1 MAGNFKVG
9 MTLTAK
15 DEASQVLEKGQ
26 KQVIKATEGV
36 TKATRKAGAE
46 QKRTEQESINSTKK
60 AAKEIQRAAR
70 ARETLGIRAEREIRR
85 EIYLTVASYNRL
97 ARAGFESAQEQE
109 RAMQA
114 TREKARALKR
124 ELDGVT
130 QAQMKMAK
138 TPVIPE
144 PGRFARAAAF
154 GGNAVTT
161 GAGIAAGAAIMAQ
174 PVKKQMSYERQ
185 LAMMA
190 NTAFSDGGLEG
201 RRAGLEQMK
210 SSIRNAVTYG
220 GGTKEDAAETL
231 DALLKD
237 GGISFETAS
246 KWLPELMKYAT
257 ASGASATDLANVMLK
272 GKKTF
277 GFRDEDISTVLN
289 MAIAAGK
296 EGSFELSDMA
306 RWLSSQL
313 GSASA
318 AGMRGKD
325 DFVKILALNEAAAI
339 TAGSSDE
346 AGNNVF
352 NLLAKLTSHDIETA
366 AKSIDYNGK
375 GIDFSGTLVQARE
388 HGLDPIDALSSL
400 IDKIVASDKRFQELQ
415 KKLASARDKG
425 EQTAVYD
432 SMAKLLE
439 GFGVGKLVA
448 DQQALKALLAYR
460 NNPEYRKKVED
471 AINQQRTLP
480 EGQRAGDVDFNFIS
494 GLNDFKTE
502 QAKNTLEFSQMDG
515 VKKLADASGT
525 VADAISWAGE
535 KFPGLT
541 TAVVGATT
549 AIEAMTAAALTWA
562 GIKILTG
569 SKPGGKAG
577 EVVGDVIENTVK
589 KGKGFKFPGIA
600 GGLLSFGSTVTA
612 LATATSPEEDAAVEG
627 SEERWKNIRAKYP
640 QWLIDAA
647 REKYQPWWQFGEGY
661 STENEKW
668 IQQYLDEL
676 KKTGVI
682 AGDSLPTPEQV
693 RQQAG
698 MTAADTVNASGKR
711 GGQPGVQNGGQPPA
725 PPVNVT
731 TQVVLDGQVIAEAVN
746 KYNLQDGNRGTG
758 GTY

>member
-46 QKRTEQESINSTKK
+46 QKRTGQESINSTKK

-109 RAMQA
+109 RAMQV

-144 PGRFARAAAF
+144 RGRFARAAAF
-154 GGNAVTT
+154 GGNAVTI
-161 GAGIAAGAAIMAQ
+161 GGGIAAGAAIMAQ
-174 PVKKQMSYERQ
+174 PVKRQMSYERQ

-237 GGISFETAS
+237 GISFETAS

-257 ASGASATDLANVMLK
+257 ASGASATDLAKVMIK

-296 EGSFELSDMA
+296 EGSFELNDMA
-306 RWLSSQL
+306 RWLSQQM
-313 GSASA
+313 GAASA
-318 AGMRGKD
+318 AGMKGKD

-346 AGNNVF
+346 AGNNVV
-352 NLLAKLTSHDIETA
+352 NLLAKLTSKDIETA
-366 AKSIDYNGK
+366 AAGINYNGK
-375 GIDFSGTLVQARE
+375 GIDFSGTLTEARE
-388 HGLDPIDALSSL
+388 NGLNPIDALSSL
-400 IDKIVASDKRFQELQ
+400 IDKIVASDKRYQELQ

-432 SMAKLLE
+432 SMTTLLE

-448 DQQALKALLAYR
+448 DRQALMALLAYR

-480 EGQRAGDVDFNFIS
+480 EGQRAGDVDFKFIS
-494 GLNDFKTE
+494 DTNDFKTG
-502 QAKNTLEFSQMDG
+502 QAKNTIEFSQMDG

-525 VADAISWAGE
+525 VADAITWAGKE
-535 KFPGLT
+535 FPGLT
-541 TAVVGATT
+541 TSVVTATT
-549 AIEAMTAAALTWA
+549 AIKAMTAAAVTFA
-562 GIKILTG
+562 GLKFITGNKTSGEADKPDDIGDTASKVKDISEVASGNQGRLGKIMG
-569 SKPGGKAG
+569 AAGKIVTIYAG
-577 EVVGDVIENTVK
+577 YEAAEELYGAVVGDTIKNFTDNH
-589 KGKGFKFPGIA
+589 
-600 GGLLSFGSTVTA
+600 GLFFADDGSLFFTR
-612 LATATSPEEDAAVEG
+612 EG
-627 SEERWKNIRAKYP
+627 MLKRDN
-640 QWLIDAA
+640 
-647 REKYQPWWQFGEGY
+647 
-661 STENEKW
+661 
-668 IQQYLDEL
+668 EL
-676 KKTGVI
+676 K
-682 AGDSLPTPEQV
+682 AAADALPSPEQV
-693 RQQAG
+693 NKAAG
-698 MTAADTVNASGKR
+698 NTTPESASK
-711 GGQPGVQNGGQPPA
+711 QPGRITQPEYLTHWGPPA
-725 PPVNVT
+725 SPINFT
-731 TQVVLDGQVIAEAVN
+731 TQLVLDGQVVAEAVN

>member
-46 QKRTEQESINSTKK
+46 QKRTEQESVNSTKK

-85 EIYLTVASYNRL
+85 EIYQTVASYNRL

-144 PGRFARAAAF
+144 QGRFARAAAF
-154 GGNAVTT
+154 GGNAVTI
-161 GAGIAAGAAIMAQ
+161 GGGIAAGAAIMAQ

-525 VADAISWAGE
+525 VADAITWAGKE
-535 KFPGLT
+535 FPGLT
-541 TAVVGATT
+541 TSVVTATT
-549 AIEAMTAAALTWA
+549 AIKAMTAAAVTFA
-562 GIKILTG
+562 GLKFITGNKTSGEADKPDDIGDTASKVKDISEVASGNQGRLGKIMG
-569 SKPGGKAG
+569 AAGKIVTIYAG
-577 EVVGDVIENTVK
+577 YEAAEELYGAVVGDTIKNFTDNH
-589 KGKGFKFPGIA
+589 
-600 GGLLSFGSTVTA
+600 GLFFADDGSLFFTR
-612 LATATSPEEDAAVEG
+612 EG
-627 SEERWKNIRAKYP
+627 MLKRDN
-640 QWLIDAA
+640 
-647 REKYQPWWQFGEGY
+647 
-661 STENEKW
+661 
-668 IQQYLDEL
+668 EL
-676 KKTGVI
+676 K
-682 AGDSLPTPEQV
+682 AAADALPSPEQV
-693 RQQAG
+693 NKAAG
-698 MTAADTVNASGKR
+698 NTTPESASK
-711 GGQPGVQNGGQPPA
+711 QPGRITQPEYLTHWGPPA
-725 PPVNVT
+725 SPINFT
-731 TQVVLDGQVIAEAVN
+731 TQLVLDGQVVAEAVN

>member
-144 PGRFARAAAF
+144 RGRFARAAAF
-154 GGNAVTT
+154 GGNAVTI
-161 GAGIAAGAAIMAQ
+161 GGGIAAGAAIMAQ
-174 PVKKQMSYERQ
+174 PVKRQMSYERQ

-237 GGISFETAS
+237 GISFETAS

-257 ASGASATDLANVMLK
+257 ASGASATDLAKVMIK

-296 EGSFELSDMA
+296 EGSFELNDMA
-306 RWLSSQL
+306 RWLSQQM
-313 GSASA
+313 GAASA
-318 AGMRGKD
+318 AGMKGKD

-346 AGNNVF
+346 AGNNVV
-352 NLLAKLTSHDIETA
+352 NLLAKLTSKDIETA
-366 AKSIDYNGK
+366 AAGINYNGK
-375 GIDFSGTLVQARE
+375 GIDFSGTLTEARE
-388 HGLDPIDALSSL
+388 NGLNPIDALSSL
-400 IDKIVASDKRFQELQ
+400 IDKIVASDKRYQELQ

-432 SMAKLLE
+432 SMTTLLE

-448 DQQALKALLAYR
+448 DRQALMALLAYR

-480 EGQRAGDVDFNFIS
+480 EGQRAGDVDFKFIS
-494 GLNDFKTE
+494 DTNDFKTG
-502 QAKNTLEFSQMDG
+502 QAKNTIEFSQMDG

-525 VADAISWAGE
+525 VADAITWAGKE
-535 KFPGLT
+535 FPGLT
-541 TAVVGATT
+541 TSVVTATT
-549 AIEAMTAAALTWA
+549 AIKAMTAAAVTFA
-562 GIKILTG
+562 GLKFITGNKTSGEADKPDDIGDTASKVKDISEVASGNQGRLGKIMG
-569 SKPGGKAG
+569 AAGKIVTIYAG
-577 EVVGDVIENTVK
+577 YEAAEELYGAVVGDTIKNFTDNH
-589 KGKGFKFPGIA
+589 
-600 GGLLSFGSTVTA
+600 GLFFADDGSLFFTR
-612 LATATSPEEDAAVEG
+612 EG
-627 SEERWKNIRAKYP
+627 MLKRDN
-640 QWLIDAA
+640 
-647 REKYQPWWQFGEGY
+647 
-661 STENEKW
+661 
-668 IQQYLDEL
+668 EL
-676 KKTGVI
+676 K
-682 AGDSLPTPEQV
+682 AAADALPSPEQV
-693 RQQAG
+693 NKAAG
-698 MTAADTVNASGKR
+698 NTTPESAST
-711 GGQPGVQNGGQPPA
+711 QPGRITQPEYLTHWGPPA
-725 PPVNVT
+725 SPINFT
-731 TQVVLDGQVIAEAVN
+731 TQLVLDGQVVAEAVN

>member
-46 QKRTEQESINSTKK
+46 QTRTGQESVNSTKK

-85 EIYLTVASYNRL
+85 EIYQTVASYNRL

-154 GGNAVTT
+154 GGNAVTI
-161 GAGIAAGAAIMAQ
+161 GGGIAAGAAIMAQ

-201 RRAGLEQMK
+201 RKAGLEQMK

-231 DALLKD
+231 DALLKED
-237 GGISFETAS
+237 ISFETAN
-246 KWLPELMKYAT
+246 KWLPDLMKYAT
-257 ASGASATDLANVMLK
+257 ASGASPVDLAKIAIK
-272 GKKTF
+272 GKQVF
-277 GFRDEDISTVLN
+277 GFSDEDIPDVLN

-296 EGSFELSDMA
+296 AGGFELSDMA
-306 RWLSSQL
+306 RWLPAQL
-313 GSASA
+313 AAAQA
-318 AGMRGKD
+318 AGMKGKD
-325 DFVKILALNEAAAI
+325 DFARILALNEVSAI

-346 AGNNVF
+346 AGNNVV
-352 NLLAKLTSHDIETA
+352 NLLAKLTSKDIETA
-366 AKSIDYNGK
+366 AAGIDLNGK
-375 GIDFSGTLVQARE
+375 GIDLPGTLTEARE
-388 HGLDPIDALSSL
+388 KGLDPVETLSL
-400 IDKIVASDKRFQELQ
+400 VIDKVAAKDKRYTDLQ
-415 KKLASARDKG
+415 KKLASTTDKG
-425 EQTAVYD
+425 EKAAIYE
-432 SMAKLLE
+432 SMTKILE
-439 GFGVGKLVA
+439 GFAVGKLVA
-448 DQQALKALLAYR
+448 DRQALMALVAYR
-460 NNPEYRKKVED
+460 NNPEYRKRVED
-471 AINQQRTLP
+471 AVNQQRTLP
-480 EGQRAGDVDFNFIS
+480 ESQRAGDVDFKFIS
-494 GLNDFKTE
+494 DTNDFKTE

-569 SKPGGKAG
+569 GKPGGKAG

-600 GGLLSFGSTVTA
+600 GSLLSFGGTVTA

-627 SEERWKNIRAKYP
+627 SEERWKRIRARYP
-640 QWLIDAA
+640 QEIIDAA
-647 REKYQPWWQFGEGY
+647 RKKYQPWWQFGEGY
-661 STENEKW
+661 STENEEW
-668 IQQYLDEL
+668 LRRWEEDR
-676 KKTGVI
+676 KKAAADALPSPAQVNKA
-682 AGDSLPTPEQV
+682 AGNTTPES
-693 RQQAG
+693 
-698 MTAADTVNASGKR
+698 ASK
-711 GGQPGVQNGGQPPA
+711 QPGRITQPEYLTHWGPPA
-725 PPVNVT
+725 SPINFT
-731 TQVVLDGQVIAEAVN
+731 TQLVLDGQVVAEAVN

>member
-144 PGRFARAAAF
+144 RGRFARAAAF
-154 GGNAVTT
+154 GGNAVTI
-161 GAGIAAGAAIMAQ
+161 GGGIAAGAAIMAQ
-174 PVKKQMSYERQ
+174 PVKRQMSYERQ

-210 SSIRNAVTYG
+210 RSIRNAVTYG

-237 GGISFETAS
+237 GISFETAS

-257 ASGASATDLANVMLK
+257 ASGASATDLAKVMIK

-296 EGSFELSDMA
+296 EGSFELNDMA
-306 RWLSSQL
+306 RWLSQQM
-313 GSASA
+313 GAASA
-318 AGMRGKD
+318 AGMKGKD

-346 AGNNVF
+346 AGNNVV
-352 NLLAKLTSHDIETA
+352 NLLAKLTSKDIETA
-366 AKSIDYNGK
+366 AAGINYNGK
-375 GIDFSGTLVQARE
+375 GIDFSGTLTEARE
-388 HGLDPIDALSSL
+388 NGLNPIDALSSL
-400 IDKIVASDKRFQELQ
+400 IDKIVASDKRYQELQ

-432 SMAKLLE
+432 SMTTLLE

-448 DQQALKALLAYR
+448 DRQALMALLAYR

-480 EGQRAGDVDFNFIS
+480 EGQRAGDVDFKFIS
-494 GLNDFKTE
+494 DTNDFKTG
-502 QAKNTLEFSQMDG
+502 QAKNTIEFSQMDG

-525 VADAISWAGE
+525 VADAITWAGKE
-535 KFPGLT
+535 FPGLT
-541 TAVVGATT
+541 TSVVTATT
-549 AIEAMTAAALTWA
+549 AIKAMTAAAVTFA
-562 GIKILTG
+562 GLKFITDNKTSGEADKPDDIGDTASKVKDISEVASGNQGRLGKIMG
-569 SKPGGKAG
+569 AAGKIATIYAG
-577 EVVGDVIENTVK
+577 YDAAEELYGAVVGDTIKNFTDNH
-589 KGKGFKFPGIA
+589 
-600 GGLLSFGSTVTA
+600 GLFFADDGSLFFTR
-612 LATATSPEEDAAVEG
+612 EG
-627 SEERWKNIRAKYP
+627 MLKRDN
-640 QWLIDAA
+640 
-647 REKYQPWWQFGEGY
+647 
-661 STENEKW
+661 
-668 IQQYLDEL
+668 EL
-676 KKTGVI
+676 K
-682 AGDSLPTPEQV
+682 AAADALPSPEQV
-693 RQQAG
+693 NKAAG
-698 MTAADTVNASGKR
+698 NTTPESASR
-711 GGQPGVQNGGQPPA
+711 QPGRITQPEYLTHWGPPA
-725 PPVNVT
+725 SPINFT
-731 TQVVLDGQVIAEAVN
+731 TQLVLDGQVVAEAVN

>member
-144 PGRFARAAAF
+144 RGRFVRAAAF
-154 GGNAVTT
+154 GGNAVTI
-161 GAGIAAGAAIMAQ
+161 GGGIAAGAAIMAQ
-174 PVKKQMSYERQ
+174 PVKRQMSYERQ

-237 GGISFETAS
+237 GISFETAS

-257 ASGASATDLANVMLK
+257 ASGASATDLAKVMIK

-296 EGSFELSDMA
+296 EGSFELNDMA
-306 RWLSSQL
+306 RWLSQQM
-313 GSASA
+313 GAASA
-318 AGMRGKD
+318 AGMKGKD

-346 AGNNVF
+346 AGNNVV
-352 NLLAKLTSHDIETA
+352 NLLAKLTSKDIETA
-366 AKSIDYNGK
+366 AAGINYNGK
-375 GIDFSGTLVQARE
+375 GIDFSGTLTEARE
-388 HGLDPIDALSSL
+388 NGLNPIDALSSL
-400 IDKIVASDKRFQELQ
+400 IDKIVASDKRYQELQ

-432 SMAKLLE
+432 SMTTLLE

-448 DQQALKALLAYR
+448 DRQALMALLAYR

-480 EGQRAGDVDFNFIS
+480 EGQRAGDVDFKFIS
-494 GLNDFKTE
+494 DTNDFKTG
-502 QAKNTLEFSQMDG
+502 QAKNTIEFSQMDG

-525 VADAISWAGE
+525 VADAITWAGKE
-535 KFPGLT
+535 FPGLT
-541 TAVVGATT
+541 TSVVTATT
-549 AIEAMTAAALTWA
+549 AIKAMTAAAVTFA
-562 GIKILTG
+562 GLKFITGNKTSGEADKPDDIGDTASKVKDISEVASGNQGRLGKIMG
-569 SKPGGKAG
+569 AAGKIVTIYAG
-577 EVVGDVIENTVK
+577 YEAAEELYGAVVGDTIKNFTDNH
-589 KGKGFKFPGIA
+589 
-600 GGLLSFGSTVTA
+600 GLFFADDGSLFFTR
-612 LATATSPEEDAAVEG
+612 EG
-627 SEERWKNIRAKYP
+627 MLKRDN
-640 QWLIDAA
+640 
-647 REKYQPWWQFGEGY
+647 
-661 STENEKW
+661 
-668 IQQYLDEL
+668 EL
-676 KKTGVI
+676 K
-682 AGDSLPTPEQV
+682 AAADALPSPEQV
-693 RQQAG
+693 NKAAG
-698 MTAADTVNASGKR
+698 NTTPESASK
-711 GGQPGVQNGGQPPA
+711 QPGRITQPEYLTHWGPPA
-725 PPVNVT
+725 SPINFT
-731 TQVVLDGQVIAEAVN
+731 TQLVLDGQVVAEAVN

>member
-1 MAGNFKVG
+1 
-9 MTLTAK
+9 
-15 DEASQVLEKGQ
+15 
-26 KQVIKATEGV
+26 
-36 TKATRKAGAE
+36 
-46 QKRTEQESINSTKK
+46 
-60 AAKEIQRAAR
+60 
-70 ARETLGIRAEREIRR
+70 
-85 EIYLTVASYNRL
+85 
-97 ARAGFESAQEQE
+97 
-109 RAMQA
+109 
-114 TREKARALKR
+114 
-124 ELDGVT
+124 
-130 QAQMKMAK
+130 
-138 TPVIPE
+138 
-144 PGRFARAAAF
+144 
-154 GGNAVTT
+154 
-161 GAGIAAGAAIMAQ
+161 
-174 PVKKQMSYERQ
+174 
-185 LAMMA
+185 MMA
-190 NTAFSDGGLEG
+190 NTAFSDSGLEG

-210 SSIRNAVTYG
+210 NSIRNAVTWG

-257 ASGASATDLANVMLK
+257 ASGASATDPANVMLK

-480 EGQRAGDVDFNFIS
+480 EGQRAGDVDFKFIS

-502 QAKNTLEFSQMDG
+502 QAKNTLEFSQMDSM
-515 VKKLADASGT
+515 KKLADASGT

-569 SKPGGKAG
+569 GKTGGKAG

-600 GGLLSFGSTVTA
+600 GSLLSFGGTVTA

-627 SEERWKNIRAKYP
+627 SEERWKRIRARYP
-640 QWLIDAA
+640 QKSSMLPAKIPAVVAVWGRLLHRKRRVVEALGGRQEKAAADALPSPA
-647 REKYQPWWQFGEGY
+647 QVNKA
-661 STENEKW
+661 
-668 IQQYLDEL
+668 
-676 KKTGVI
+676 
-682 AGDSLPTPEQV
+682 AGNTTPESV
-693 RQQAG
+693 S
-698 MTAADTVNASGKR
+698 T
-711 GGQPGVQNGGQPPA
+711 QPGRITQPGYLTHWGPPA
-725 PPVNVT
+725 SPINFT
-731 TQVVLDGQVIAEAVN
+731 TQLVLDGQIVAEAVN

>member
-144 PGRFARAAAF
+144 RGRFARAAAF
-154 GGNAVTT
+154 GGNAVTI
-161 GAGIAAGAAIMAQ
+161 GGGIAAGAAIMAQ

-237 GGISFETAS
+237 GISFETAS

-257 ASGASATDLANVMLK
+257 ASGASATDLAKVMIK

-296 EGSFELSDMA
+296 EGSFELNDMA
-306 RWLSSQL
+306 RWLSQQM
-313 GSASA
+313 GAASA
-318 AGMRGKD
+318 AGMKGKD

-346 AGNNVF
+346 AGNNVV
-352 NLLAKLTSHDIETA
+352 NLLAKLTSKDIETA
-366 AKSIDYNGK
+366 AAGINYNGK
-375 GIDFSGTLVQARE
+375 GIDFSGTLTEARE
-388 HGLDPIDALSSL
+388 NGLNPIDALSSL
-400 IDKIVASDKRFQELQ
+400 IDKIVASDKRYQELQ

-432 SMAKLLE
+432 SMTTLLE

-448 DQQALKALLAYR
+448 DRQALMALLAYR

-480 EGQRAGDVDFNFIS
+480 EGQRAGDVDFKFIS
-494 GLNDFKTE
+494 DTNDFKTG
-502 QAKNTLEFSQMDG
+502 QAKNTIEFSQMDG

-525 VADAISWAGE
+525 VADAITWAGKE
-535 KFPGLT
+535 FPGLT
-541 TAVVGATT
+541 TSVVTATT
-549 AIEAMTAAALTWA
+549 AIKAMTAAAVTFA
-562 GIKILTG
+562 GLKFITGNKTSGEADKPDDIGDTASKVKDISEVASGNQGRLGKIMG
-569 SKPGGKAG
+569 AAGKIVTIYAG
-577 EVVGDVIENTVK
+577 YEAAEELYGAVVGDTIKNFTDNH
-589 KGKGFKFPGIA
+589 
-600 GGLLSFGSTVTA
+600 GLFFADDGSLFFTR
-612 LATATSPEEDAAVEG
+612 EG
-627 SEERWKNIRAKYP
+627 MLKRDN
-640 QWLIDAA
+640 
-647 REKYQPWWQFGEGY
+647 
-661 STENEKW
+661 
-668 IQQYLDEL
+668 EL
-676 KKTGVI
+676 K
-682 AGDSLPTPEQV
+682 AAADALPSPEQV
-693 RQQAG
+693 NKAAG
-698 MTAADTVNASGKR
+698 NTTPESASR
-711 GGQPGVQNGGQPPA
+711 QPGRITQPEYLTHWGSPA
-725 PPVNVT
+725 SPINFT
-731 TQVVLDGQVIAEAVN
+731 TQLVLDGQVVAEAVN

>member
-1 MAGNFKVG
+1 
-9 MTLTAK
+9 
-15 DEASQVLEKGQ
+15 
-26 KQVIKATEGV
+26 
-36 TKATRKAGAE
+36 
-46 QKRTEQESINSTKK
+46 RTGQESINSTKK

-144 PGRFARAAAF
+144 RGRFARAAAF
-154 GGNAVTT
+154 GGNAVTI
-161 GAGIAAGAAIMAQ
+161 GGGIAAGAAIMAQ

-201 RRAGLEQMK
+201 RKAGLEQMK

-237 GGISFETAS
+237 GISFETAS

-257 ASGASATDLANVMLK
+257 ASGASATDLAKVMIK

-296 EGSFELSDMA
+296 EGSFELNDMA
-306 RWLSSQL
+306 RWLSQQM
-313 GSASA
+313 GAASA
-318 AGMRGKD
+318 AGMKGKD

-346 AGNNVF
+346 AGNNVV

-439 GFGVGKLVA
+439 GLSVGKLVA
-448 DQQALKALLAYR
+448 DRQALMALLAYR

-480 EGQRAGDVDFNFIS
+480 EGQRAGDVDFKFIS
-494 GLNDFKTE
+494 DTNDFKTG
-502 QAKNTLEFSQMDG
+502 QAKNTIEFSQMDG

-525 VADAISWAGE
+525 VADAITWAGKE
-535 KFPGLT
+535 FPGLT
-541 TAVVGATT
+541 TSVVTATT
-549 AIEAMTAAALTWA
+549 AIKAMTAAAVTFA
-562 GIKILTG
+562 GLKFITGNKTSGEADKPDDIGDTASKVKDISEVASGNQGRLGKIMG
-569 SKPGGKAG
+569 AAGKIVTIYAG
-577 EVVGDVIENTVK
+577 YEAAEELYGAVVGDTIKNFTDNH
-589 KGKGFKFPGIA
+589 
-600 GGLLSFGSTVTA
+600 GLFFADDGSLFFTR
-612 LATATSPEEDAAVEG
+612 EG
-627 SEERWKNIRAKYP
+627 MLKRDN
-640 QWLIDAA
+640 
-647 REKYQPWWQFGEGY
+647 
-661 STENEKW
+661 
-668 IQQYLDEL
+668 EL
-676 KKTGVI
+676 K
-682 AGDSLPTPEQV
+682 AAADALPSPEQV
-693 RQQAG
+693 NKAAG
-698 MTAADTVNASGKR
+698 NTTPESASK
-711 GGQPGVQNGGQPPA
+711 QPGRITQPEYLTHWGPPA
-725 PPVNVT
+725 SPINFT
-731 TQVVLDGQVIAEAVN
+731 TQLVLDGQVVAEAVN

>member
-85 EIYLTVASYNRL
+85 EIYQTVASYNRL

-460 NNPEYRKKVED
+460 NNP
-471 AINQQRTLP
+471 
-480 EGQRAGDVDFNFIS
+480 
-494 GLNDFKTE
+494 
-502 QAKNTLEFSQMDG
+502 
-515 VKKLADASGT
+515 
-525 VADAISWAGE
+525 
-535 KFPGLT
+535 
-541 TAVVGATT
+541 
-549 AIEAMTAAALTWA
+549 
-562 GIKILTG
+562 
-569 SKPGGKAG
+569 
-577 EVVGDVIENTVK
+577 
-589 KGKGFKFPGIA
+589 
-600 GGLLSFGSTVTA
+600 
-612 LATATSPEEDAAVEG
+612 
-627 SEERWKNIRAKYP
+627 
-640 QWLIDAA
+640 
-647 REKYQPWWQFGEGY
+647 
-661 STENEKW
+661 
-668 IQQYLDEL
+668 
-676 KKTGVI
+676 
-682 AGDSLPTPEQV
+682 
-693 RQQAG
+693 
-698 MTAADTVNASGKR
+698 
-711 GGQPGVQNGGQPPA
+711 
-725 PPVNVT
+725 
-731 TQVVLDGQVIAEAVN
+731 
-746 KYNLQDGNRGTG
+746 
-758 GTY
+758 

>member
-85 EIYLTVASYNRL
+85 EIYQTVASYNRL

-154 GGNAVTT
+154 GGNAVTA

-201 RRAGLEQMK
+201 RKVGLEQMK

-231 DALLKD
+231 DALLKED
-237 GGISFETAS
+237 ISFDTAN
-246 KWLPELMKYAT
+246 KWLPDLMKYAT
-257 ASGASATDLANVMLK
+257 ASGASPVDLAKIAIK
-272 GKKTF
+272 GKQVF
-277 GFRDEDISTVLN
+277 GFSDEDIPDVLN

-296 EGSFELSDMA
+296 AGGFELSDMA
-306 RWLSSQL
+306 RWLPAQL
-313 GSASA
+313 AAAQA
-318 AGMRGKD
+318 AGMKGKD
-325 DFVKILALNEAAAI
+325 DFARILALNEVSAI

-346 AGNNVF
+346 AGNNVV
-352 NLLAKLTSHDIETA
+352 NLLAKLTSKDIETA
-366 AKSIDYNGK
+366 AAGIDLNGK
-375 GIDFSGTLVQARE
+375 GIDLPGTLTEARE
-388 HGLDPIDALSSL
+388 KGLDPVETLSL
-400 IDKIVASDKRFQELQ
+400 VIDKVAAKDKRYTDLQ
-415 KKLASARDKG
+415 KKLASTTDKG
-425 EQTAVYD
+425 EKAAIYE
-432 SMAKLLE
+432 SMTKILE
-439 GFGVGKLVA
+439 GFAVGKLVA
-448 DQQALKALLAYR
+448 DRQALMALVAYR
-460 NNPEYRKKVED
+460 NNPEYRKRVEE
-471 AINQQRTLP
+471 AVNQQRTLP
-480 EGQRAGDVDFNFIS
+480 EGQRAGDMDFRFIS
-494 GLNDFKTE
+494 DLNDFKTE

-541 TAVVGATT
+541 TAVVTATT
-549 AIEAMTAAALTWA
+549 AIKAMTAAAVTFA
-562 GIKILTG
+562 GLKLITGNPVSGGADKPDDTGDTASKVKDISEVASGNQGRLGKIMG
-569 SKPGGKAG
+569 AAGKIATIYAG
-577 EVVGDVIENTVK
+577 YEAAEELYGAVVGDTIKNFTDNH
-589 KGKGFKFPGIA
+589 
-600 GGLLSFGSTVTA
+600 GLFFADDGSLFFTR
-612 LATATSPEEDAAVEG
+612 EG
-627 SEERWKNIRAKYP
+627 MLKRDN
-640 QWLIDAA
+640 
-647 REKYQPWWQFGEGY
+647 
-661 STENEKW
+661 
-668 IQQYLDEL
+668 EL
-676 KKTGVI
+676 K
-682 AGDSLPTPEQV
+682 AAADALPSPEQV
-693 RQQAG
+693 NKAAG
-698 MTAADTVNASGKR
+698 NTTSEPASE
-711 GGQPGVQNGGQPPA
+711 QPGRITQPEYLTHWGPPA
-725 PPVNVT
+725 SPINFT
-731 TQVVLDGQVIAEAVN
+731 TQLVLDGQVVAEAVN

>member
-46 QKRTEQESINSTKK
+46 QKRTGQESINSTKK

-144 PGRFARAAAF
+144 RGRFARAAAF
-154 GGNAVTT
+154 GGNAVTI
-161 GAGIAAGAAIMAQ
+161 GGGIAAGAAIMAQ
-174 PVKKQMSYERQ
+174 PVKRQMSYERQ

-237 GGISFETAS
+237 GISFETAS

-257 ASGASATDLANVMLK
+257 ASGASATDLAKVMIK

-296 EGSFELSDMA
+296 EGSFELNDMA
-306 RWLSSQL
+306 RWLSQQM
-313 GSASA
+313 GAASA
-318 AGMRGKD
+318 AGMKGKD

-346 AGNNVF
+346 AGNNVV
-352 NLLAKLTSHDIETA
+352 NLLAKLTSKDIETA
-366 AKSIDYNGK
+366 AAGINYNGK
-375 GIDFSGTLVQARE
+375 GIDFSGTLTEARE
-388 HGLDPIDALSSL
+388 NGLNPIDALSSL
-400 IDKIVASDKRFQELQ
+400 IDKIVASDKRYQELQ

-432 SMAKLLE
+432 SMTTLLE

-448 DQQALKALLAYR
+448 DRQALMALLAYR

-480 EGQRAGDVDFNFIS
+480 EGQRAGDVDFKFIS
-494 GLNDFKTE
+494 DTNDFKTG

-525 VADAISWAGE
+525 VADAITWAGKE
-535 KFPGLT
+535 FPGLT
-541 TAVVGATT
+541 TSVVTATT
-549 AIEAMTAAALTWA
+549 AIKAMTAAAVTFA
-562 GIKILTG
+562 GLKFITGNKTSGEADKPDDIGDTASKVKDISEVASGNQGRLGKIMG
-569 SKPGGKAG
+569 AAGKIATIYAG
-577 EVVGDVIENTVK
+577 YEAAEELYGAVVGDTIKNFTDNH
-589 KGKGFKFPGIA
+589 
-600 GGLLSFGSTVTA
+600 GLFFADDGSLFFTR
-612 LATATSPEEDAAVEG
+612 EG
-627 SEERWKNIRAKYP
+627 MLKRDN
-640 QWLIDAA
+640 
-647 REKYQPWWQFGEGY
+647 
-661 STENEKW
+661 
-668 IQQYLDEL
+668 EL
-676 KKTGVI
+676 K
-682 AGDSLPTPEQV
+682 AAADALPSPEQV
-693 RQQAG
+693 NKAAG
-698 MTAADTVNASGKR
+698 NTTPESASR
-711 GGQPGVQNGGQPPA
+711 QPGRITQPEYLTHWGPPA
-725 PPVNVT
+725 SPINFT
-731 TQVVLDGQVIAEAVN
+731 TQLVLDGQVVAEAVN

>member
-46 QKRTEQESINSTKK
+46 QTRTGQESINSTKK

-144 PGRFARAAAF
+144 RGRFARAAAF
-154 GGNAVTT
+154 GGNAVTI
-161 GAGIAAGAAIMAQ
+161 GGGIAAGAAIMAQ

-502 QAKNTLEFSQMDG
+502 QAKNTIEFSQMDG

-525 VADAISWAGE
+525 VADAITWAGKE
-535 KFPGLT
+535 FPGLT
-541 TAVVGATT
+541 TSVVTATT
-549 AIEAMTAAALTWA
+549 AIKAMTAAAVTFA
-562 GIKILTG
+562 GLKFITGNKTSGEADKPDDIGDTASKVKDISEVASGNQGRLGKIMG
-569 SKPGGKAG
+569 AAGKIATIYAG
-577 EVVGDVIENTVK
+577 YDAAEELYGAVVGDTIKNFTDNH
-589 KGKGFKFPGIA
+589 
-600 GGLLSFGSTVTA
+600 GLFFADDGSLFFTR
-612 LATATSPEEDAAVEG
+612 EG
-627 SEERWKNIRAKYP
+627 MLKRDN
-640 QWLIDAA
+640 
-647 REKYQPWWQFGEGY
+647 
-661 STENEKW
+661 
-668 IQQYLDEL
+668 EL
-676 KKTGVI
+676 K
-682 AGDSLPTPEQV
+682 AAADALPSPEQV
-693 RQQAG
+693 NKAAG
-698 MTAADTVNASGKR
+698 NTTPESASR
-711 GGQPGVQNGGQPPA
+711 QPGRITQPEYLTHWGPPA
-725 PPVNVT
+725 SPINFT
-731 TQVVLDGQVIAEAVN
+731 TQLVLDGQVVAEAVN

>member
-26 KQVIKATEGV
+26 KQVIKAAEGV
-36 TKATRKAGAE
+36 TKATQKAGKE
-46 QKRTEQESINSTKK
+46 QKRTEQESVNSTKK
-60 AAKEIQRAAR
+60 AAKELQRAAR

-109 RAMQA
+109 RAMRA

-154 GGNAVTT
+154 GRDAVTI
-161 GAGIAAGAAIMAQ
+161 GGGIAAGAAIMAQ

-210 SSIRNAVTYG
+210 SSIRNAVSYG

-237 GGISFETAS
+237 GISFETAN

-257 ASGASATDLANVMLK
+257 ASGASATDLANVMIK

-296 EGSFELSDMA
+296 EGSFELNDMA
-306 RWLSSQL
+306 RWLSQQM
-313 GSASA
+313 GAASA
-318 AGMRGKD
+318 AGMKGKD

-346 AGNNVF
+346 AGNNVV
-352 NLLAKLTSHDIETA
+352 NLLAKLTSKDIETA
-366 AKSIDYNGK
+366 AAGINYNGK
-375 GIDFSGTLVQARE
+375 GIDFSGTLTEARE
-388 HGLDPIDALSSL
+388 NGLNPIDALSSL
-400 IDKIVASDKRFQELQ
+400 IDKIVANDKRYQELQ

-432 SMAKLLE
+432 SMATLLE

-448 DQQALKALLAYR
+448 DRQALMALLAYR

-480 EGQRAGDVDFNFIS
+480 EGQRVGDVDFTFMS
-494 GLNDFKTE
+494 GLNDYKTE
-502 QAKNTLEFSQMDG
+502 QAKNIIEFSQMDS

-525 VADAISWAGE
+525 VADAISWAGKE
-535 KFPGLT
+535 FPVLT
-541 TAVVGATT
+541 TSVVGATT
-549 AIEAMTAAALTWA
+549 AIKAMTAAAVTFA
-562 GIKILTG
+562 GLKFLSDMSGLKNKI
-569 SKPGGKAG
+569 PGGGNTSPKLPDTPTTSRWSKALG
-577 EVVGDVIENTVK
+577 AAGKIAAIYTGYDVAEELYGAVVGDSVK
-589 KGKGFKFPGIA
+589 NFTDNH
-600 GGLLSFGSTVTA
+600 GLFFANDGSLFFTR
-612 LATATSPEEDAAVEG
+612 EG
-627 SEERWKNIRAKYP
+627 MTRRDN
-640 QWLIDAA
+640 
-647 REKYQPWWQFGEGY
+647 
-661 STENEKW
+661 
-668 IQQYLDEL
+668 EL
-676 KKTGVI
+676 K
-682 AGDSLPTPEQV
+682 AAADALPSPEQV
-693 RQQAG
+693 NKAAG
-698 MTAADTVNASGKR
+698 NTIPEPETK
-711 GGQPGVQNGGQPPA
+711 QPGRITQPEYLTHWGPPA
-725 PPVNVT
+725 SPINFT
-731 TQVVLDGQVIAEAVN
+731 TQLVLDGQVVAETVN

>member
-144 PGRFARAAAF
+144 RGRFARAAAF
-154 GGNAVTT
+154 GGNAVTI
-161 GAGIAAGAAIMAQ
+161 GGGIAAGAAIMAQ
-174 PVKKQMSYERQ
+174 PVKRQMSYERQ

-237 GGISFETAS
+237 GISFETAS

-257 ASGASATDLANVMLK
+257 ASGASATDLAKVMIK

-296 EGSFELSDMA
+296 EGSFELNDMA
-306 RWLSSQL
+306 RWLSQQM
-313 GSASA
+313 GAASA
-318 AGMRGKD
+318 AGMKGKD

-346 AGNNVF
+346 AGNNVV
-352 NLLAKLTSHDIETA
+352 NLLAKLTSKDIETA
-366 AKSIDYNGK
+366 AAGINYNGK
-375 GIDFSGTLVQARE
+375 GIDFSGTLTEARE
-388 HGLDPIDALSSL
+388 NGLNPIDALSSL
-400 IDKIVASDKRFQELQ
+400 IDKIVASDKRYQELQ

-432 SMAKLLE
+432 SMATLLE

-448 DQQALKALLAYR
+448 DRQALMALLAYR

-480 EGQRAGDVDFNFIS
+480 EGQRAGDVDFKFIS
-494 GLNDFKTE
+494 DTNDFKTG
-502 QAKNTLEFSQMDG
+502 QAKNTLEFSQMDSM
-515 VKKLADASGT
+515 KKLADASGAM
-525 VADAISWAGE
+525 ADAISWAGE
-535 KFPGLT
+535 EFPGLT

-549 AIEAMTAAALTWA
+549 AIKAMTAAAVTFA
-562 GIKILTG
+562 GLKLITGNETSGETDKPDDIGDTASKVKDISEVTSGNQGRLGKIMG
-569 SKPGGKAG
+569 AAGKIATIYAG
-577 EVVGDVIENTVK
+577 YDAAEELYGVVVGDTIKNFTDNH
-589 KGKGFKFPGIA
+589 
-600 GGLLSFGSTVTA
+600 GLFFADDGSLFFTR
-612 LATATSPEEDAAVEG
+612 EG
-627 SEERWKNIRAKYP
+627 MLKRDN
-640 QWLIDAA
+640 
-647 REKYQPWWQFGEGY
+647 
-661 STENEKW
+661 
-668 IQQYLDEL
+668 EL
-676 KKTGVI
+676 K
-682 AGDSLPTPEQV
+682 AAADALPSPEQV
-693 RQQAG
+693 NKAAG
-698 MTAADTVNASGKR
+698 NTTPESASK
-711 GGQPGVQNGGQPPA
+711 QPGRITQPEYLTHWGPPA
-725 PPVNVT
+725 SPINFT
-731 TQVVLDGQVIAEAVN
+731 TQLVLDGQVVAEAVN

>member
-1 MAGNFKVG
+1 
-9 MTLTAK
+9 
-15 DEASQVLEKGQ
+15 
-26 KQVIKATEGV
+26 
-36 TKATRKAGAE
+36 RKAGAE

-85 EIYLTVASYNRL
+85 EIYQTVASYNRL

-114 TREKARALKR
+114 AREKARALKR

-154 GGNAVTT
+154 GGNAVTI
-161 GAGIAAGAAIMAQ
+161 GGGIAAGAAIMAQ

-201 RRAGLEQMK
+201 RKAGLEQMK

-237 GGISFETAS
+237 GGISFDTAS

-318 AGMRGKD
+318 AGMKGKD

-471 AINQQRTLP
+471 AVNQQRTLP

-541 TAVVGATT
+541 TAVVTATT
-549 AIEAMTAAALTWA
+549 AIKAMTAAAVTFA
-562 GIKILTG
+562 GLKLITGNPVSGGADKPDDTGDTASKVKDISEVASGNQGRLGKIMG
-569 SKPGGKAG
+569 AAGKIATIYAG
-577 EVVGDVIENTVK
+577 YEAAEELYGAVVGDTIKNFTDNH
-589 KGKGFKFPGIA
+589 
-600 GGLLSFGSTVTA
+600 GLFFADDGSLFFTR
-612 LATATSPEEDAAVEG
+612 EG
-627 SEERWKNIRAKYP
+627 MLKRDN
-640 QWLIDAA
+640 
-647 REKYQPWWQFGEGY
+647 
-661 STENEKW
+661 
-668 IQQYLDEL
+668 EL
-676 KKTGVI
+676 K
-682 AGDSLPTPEQV
+682 AAADALPSPEQV
-693 RQQAG
+693 NKAAG
-698 MTAADTVNASGKR
+698 NTTPESASK
-711 GGQPGVQNGGQPPA
+711 QPGRITQPEYLTHWGPPA
-725 PPVNVT
+725 SPINFT
-731 TQVVLDGQVIAEAVN
+731 TQLVLDGQVVAEAVN

>member
-46 QKRTEQESINSTKK
+46 QKRTGQESINSTKK

-144 PGRFARAAAF
+144 RGRFARAAAF
-154 GGNAVTT
+154 GGNAVTI
-161 GAGIAAGAAIMAQ
+161 GGGIAAGAAIMAQ

-439 GFGVGKLVA
+439 GLGVGKLVA
-448 DQQALKALLAYR
+448 DRQALMALLAYR

-480 EGQRAGDVDFNFIS
+480 EGQRAGDVDFKFIS
-494 GLNDFKTE
+494 DTNDFKTG
-502 QAKNTLEFSQMDG
+502 QAKNTIEFSQMDG

-525 VADAISWAGE
+525 VADAITWAGKE
-535 KFPGLT
+535 FPGLT
-541 TAVVGATT
+541 TSVVTATT
-549 AIEAMTAAALTWA
+549 AIKAMTAAAVTFA
-562 GIKILTG
+562 GLKFITGNKTSGEADKPDDIGDTASKVKDISEVASGNQGRLGKIMG
-569 SKPGGKAG
+569 AAGKIATIYAG
-577 EVVGDVIENTVK
+577 YDAAEELYGAVVGDTIKNFTDNH
-589 KGKGFKFPGIA
+589 
-600 GGLLSFGSTVTA
+600 GLFFADDGSLFFTR
-612 LATATSPEEDAAVEG
+612 EG
-627 SEERWKNIRAKYP
+627 MLKRDN
-640 QWLIDAA
+640 
-647 REKYQPWWQFGEGY
+647 
-661 STENEKW
+661 
-668 IQQYLDEL
+668 EL
-676 KKTGVI
+676 K
-682 AGDSLPTPEQV
+682 AAADALPSPEQV
-693 RQQAG
+693 NKAAG
-698 MTAADTVNASGKR
+698 NTTPESASR
-711 GGQPGVQNGGQPPA
+711 QPGRITQPEYLTHWGPPA
-725 PPVNVT
+725 SPINFT
-731 TQVVLDGQVIAEAVN
+731 TQLVLDGQVVAEAVN

>member
-46 QKRTEQESINSTKK
+46 QTRTGQESVNSTKK

-154 GGNAVTT
+154 GGNAMTI
-161 GAGIAAGAAIMAQ
+161 GGGIMAGAAIMAQ
-174 PVKKQMSYERQ
+174 PVKQQMSYERQ

-502 QAKNTLEFSQMDG
+502 QAKNTLEFSQMDS

-525 VADAISWAGE
+525 VADAISWAGKE
-535 KFPGLT
+535 FPGLT

-549 AIEAMTAAALTWA
+549 AIKAMTAAAVTFA
-562 GIKILTG
+562 GLKFLSDMSGLKNKI
-569 SKPGGKAG
+569 PGGGDSSPKLPDTPTKSRWSKALG
-577 EVVGDVIENTVK
+577 AAGKVAAAVAGYDAAEELLGAVVGDDAKRFMDNH
-589 KGKGFKFPGIA
+589 
-600 GGLLSFGSTVTA
+600 GLFFSDDGSMHFTR
-612 LATATSPEEDAAVEG
+612 EG
-627 SEERWKNIRAKYP
+627 MLKRDN
-640 QWLIDAA
+640 
-647 REKYQPWWQFGEGY
+647 
-661 STENEKW
+661 
-668 IQQYLDEL
+668 EL
-676 KKTGVI
+676 K
-682 AGDSLPTPEQV
+682 AAADALPSPEQV
-693 RQQAG
+693 NKAAG
-698 MTAADTVNASGKR
+698 NTTPEPAST
-711 GGQPGVQNGGQPPA
+711 QPGRITQPEYLTHWGPPA
-725 PPVNVT
+725 SPINFT
-731 TQVVLDGQVIAEAVN
+731 TQLVLDGQVVAEAVN

>member
-85 EIYLTVASYNRL
+85 EIYQTVASYNRL

-144 PGRFARAAAF
+144 RGRFARAAAF
-154 GGNAVTT
+154 GGNAVTI
-161 GAGIAAGAAIMAQ
+161 GGGIAAGAAIMAQ

-257 ASGASATDLANVMLK
+257 ASGASATDLAKVMIK

-296 EGSFELSDMA
+296 EGSFELNDMA
-306 RWLSSQL
+306 RWLSQQM
-313 GSASA
+313 GAASA
-318 AGMRGKD
+318 AGMKGKD

-346 AGNNVF
+346 AGNNVV
-352 NLLAKLTSHDIETA
+352 NLLAKLTSKDIETA
-366 AKSIDYNGK
+366 AAGINYNGK
-375 GIDFSGTLVQARE
+375 GIDFSGTLTEARE
-388 HGLDPIDALSSL
+388 NGLNPIDALSSL
-400 IDKIVASDKRFQELQ
+400 IDKIVASDKRYQELQ
-415 KKLASARDKG
+415 KKLTSARDKG

-432 SMAKLLE
+432 SMATLLE

-448 DQQALKALLAYR
+448 DRQALMALLAYR

-480 EGQRAGDVDFNFIS
+480 EGQRAGDVDFKFIS
-494 GLNDFKTE
+494 DTNDFKTG
-502 QAKNTLEFSQMDG
+502 QAKNTIEFSQMDG
-515 VKKLADASGT
+515 VKKLADASGA
-525 VADAISWAGE
+525 VADAITWAGKE
-535 KFPGLT
+535 FPGLT
-541 TAVVGATT
+541 TSVVTATT
-549 AIEAMTAAALTWA
+549 AIKAMTAAAVTFA
-562 GIKILTG
+562 GLKFITGNKTSGEADKPDDIGDTASKVKDISEVASGNQGRLGKIMG
-569 SKPGGKAG
+569 AAGKIVTIYAG
-577 EVVGDVIENTVK
+577 YEAAEELYGAVVGDTIKNFTDNH
-589 KGKGFKFPGIA
+589 
-600 GGLLSFGSTVTA
+600 GLFFADDGSLFFTR
-612 LATATSPEEDAAVEG
+612 EG
-627 SEERWKNIRAKYP
+627 MLKRDN
-640 QWLIDAA
+640 
-647 REKYQPWWQFGEGY
+647 
-661 STENEKW
+661 
-668 IQQYLDEL
+668 EL
-676 KKTGVI
+676 K
-682 AGDSLPTPEQV
+682 AAADALPSPEQV
-693 RQQAG
+693 NKAAGNTTPESASRQPGRITQPEYL
-698 MTAADTVNASGKR
+698 THW
-711 GGQPGVQNGGQPPA
+711 GQPASPINF
-725 PPVNVT
+725 T
-731 TQVVLDGQVIAEAVN
+731 TQLVLDGQVVAEAVN

>member
-144 PGRFARAAAF
+144 RGRFARAAAF
-154 GGNAVTT
+154 GGNAVTI
-161 GAGIAAGAAIMAQ
+161 GGGIAAGAAIMAQ
-174 PVKKQMSYERQ
+174 PVKRQMSYERQ

-237 GGISFETAS
+237 GISFETAS

-257 ASGASATDLANVMLK
+257 ASGASATDLAKVMIK

-296 EGSFELSDMA
+296 EGSFELNDMA
-306 RWLSSQL
+306 RWLSQQM
-313 GSASA
+313 GAASA
-318 AGMRGKD
+318 AGMKGKD

-346 AGNNVF
+346 AGNNVV
-352 NLLAKLTSHDIETA
+352 NLLAKLTSKDIETA
-366 AKSIDYNGK
+366 AAGINYNGK
-375 GIDFSGTLVQARE
+375 GIDFSGTLTEARE
-388 HGLDPIDALSSL
+388 NGLNPIDALSSL
-400 IDKIVASDKRFQELQ
+400 IDKIVASDKRYQELQ

-432 SMAKLLE
+432 SMTTLLE
-439 GFGVGKLVA
+439 GFGVGKLVP
-448 DQQALKALLAYR
+448 DRQALMALLAYR

-480 EGQRAGDVDFNFIS
+480 EGQRAGDVDFKFIS
-494 GLNDFKTE
+494 DTNDFKTG
-502 QAKNTLEFSQMDG
+502 QAKNTIEFSQMDG

-525 VADAISWAGE
+525 VADAITWAGKE
-535 KFPGLT
+535 FPGLT
-541 TAVVGATT
+541 TSVVTATT
-549 AIEAMTAAALTWA
+549 AIKAMTAAAVTFA
-562 GIKILTG
+562 GLKFITGNKTSGEADKPDDIGDTASKVKDISEVASGNQGRLGKIMG
-569 SKPGGKAG
+569 AAGKIATIYAG
-577 EVVGDVIENTVK
+577 YDAAEELYGAVVGDTIKNFTDNH
-589 KGKGFKFPGIA
+589 
-600 GGLLSFGSTVTA
+600 GLFFADDGSLFFTR
-612 LATATSPEEDAAVEG
+612 EG
-627 SEERWKNIRAKYP
+627 MLKRDN
-640 QWLIDAA
+640 
-647 REKYQPWWQFGEGY
+647 
-661 STENEKW
+661 
-668 IQQYLDEL
+668 EL
-676 KKTGVI
+676 K
-682 AGDSLPTPEQV
+682 AAADALPSPEQV
-693 RQQAG
+693 NKAAG
-698 MTAADTVNASGKR
+698 NTTPESAST
-711 GGQPGVQNGGQPPA
+711 QPGRITQPEYLTHWGPPA
-725 PPVNVT
+725 SPINFT
-731 TQVVLDGQVIAEAVN
+731 TQLVLDGQVVAEAVN

>member
-46 QKRTEQESINSTKK
+46 QKRTGQESINSTKK

-144 PGRFARAAAF
+144 RGRFARAAAF
-154 GGNAVTT
+154 GGNAVTI
-161 GAGIAAGAAIMAQ
+161 GGGIAAGAAIMAQ
-174 PVKKQMSYERQ
+174 PVKRQMSYERQ

-237 GGISFETAS
+237 GISFETAS

-257 ASGASATDLANVMLK
+257 ASGASATDLAKVMIK

-306 RWLSSQL
+306 RWLSQQM
-313 GSASA
+313 GAASA
-318 AGMRGKD
+318 AGMKGKD

-346 AGNNVF
+346 AGNNVV

-439 GFGVGKLVA
+439 GLGVGKLVA
-448 DQQALKALLAYR
+448 DRQALMALLAYR

-480 EGQRAGDVDFNFIS
+480 EGQRAGDVDFKFIS
-494 GLNDFKTE
+494 DTNDFKTG
-502 QAKNTLEFSQMDG
+502 QAKNTIEFSQMDG

-525 VADAISWAGE
+525 VADAITWAGKE
-535 KFPGLT
+535 FPGLT
-541 TAVVGATT
+541 TSVVTATT
-549 AIEAMTAAALTWA
+549 AIKAMTAAAVTFA
-562 GIKILTG
+562 GLKFITGNKTSGEADKPDDIGDTASKVKDISEVASGNQGRLGKIMG
-569 SKPGGKAG
+569 AAGKIVTIYAG
-577 EVVGDVIENTVK
+577 YEAAEELYGAVVGDTIKNFTDNH
-589 KGKGFKFPGIA
+589 
-600 GGLLSFGSTVTA
+600 GLFFADDGSLFFTR
-612 LATATSPEEDAAVEG
+612 EG
-627 SEERWKNIRAKYP
+627 MLKRDN
-640 QWLIDAA
+640 
-647 REKYQPWWQFGEGY
+647 
-661 STENEKW
+661 
-668 IQQYLDEL
+668 EL
-676 KKTGVI
+676 K
-682 AGDSLPTPEQV
+682 AAADALPSPEQV
-693 RQQAG
+693 NKAAG
-698 MTAADTVNASGKR
+698 NTTPESASK
-711 GGQPGVQNGGQPPA
+711 QPGRITQPEYLTHWGPPA
-725 PPVNVT
+725 SPINFT
-731 TQVVLDGQVIAEAVN
+731 TQLVLDGQVVAEAVN

>member
-46 QKRTEQESINSTKK
+46 QKRTGQESINSTKK

-144 PGRFARAAAF
+144 RGRFARAAAF
-154 GGNAVTT
+154 GGNAVTI
-161 GAGIAAGAAIMAQ
+161 GGGIAAGAAIMAQ

-237 GGISFETAS
+237 GISFETAS

-257 ASGASATDLANVMLK
+257 ASGASATDLAKVMIK

-296 EGSFELSDMA
+296 EGSFELNDMA
-306 RWLSSQL
+306 RWLSQQM
-313 GSASA
+313 GAASA
-318 AGMRGKD
+318 AGMKGKD

-346 AGNNVF
+346 AGNNVV
-352 NLLAKLTSHDIETA
+352 NLLAKLTSKDIETA
-366 AKSIDYNGK
+366 AAGINYNGK
-375 GIDFSGTLVQARE
+375 GIDFSGTLTEARE
-388 HGLDPIDALSSL
+388 NGLNPIDALSSL
-400 IDKIVASDKRFQELQ
+400 IDKIVASDKRYQELQ

-432 SMAKLLE
+432 SMTTLLE

-448 DQQALKALLAYR
+448 DRQALMALLAYR

-480 EGQRAGDVDFNFIS
+480 EGQRAGDVDFKFIS
-494 GLNDFKTE
+494 DTNDFKTG
-502 QAKNTLEFSQMDG
+502 QAKNTIEFSQMDG

-525 VADAISWAGE
+525 VADAITWAGKE
-535 KFPGLT
+535 FPGLT
-541 TAVVGATT
+541 TSVVTATT
-549 AIEAMTAAALTWA
+549 AIKAMTAAAVTFA
-562 GIKILTG
+562 GLKFITGNKTSGEADKPDDIGDTASKVKDISEVASGNQGRLGKIMG
-569 SKPGGKAG
+569 AAGKIVTIYAG
-577 EVVGDVIENTVK
+577 YEAAEELYGAVVGDTIKNFTDNH
-589 KGKGFKFPGIA
+589 
-600 GGLLSFGSTVTA
+600 GLFFADDGSLFFTR
-612 LATATSPEEDAAVEG
+612 EG
-627 SEERWKNIRAKYP
+627 MLKRDN
-640 QWLIDAA
+640 
-647 REKYQPWWQFGEGY
+647 
-661 STENEKW
+661 
-668 IQQYLDEL
+668 EL
-676 KKTGVI
+676 K
-682 AGDSLPTPEQV
+682 AAADALPSPEQV
-693 RQQAG
+693 NKAAG
-698 MTAADTVNASGKR
+698 NTTPESAST
-711 GGQPGVQNGGQPPA
+711 QPGRITQPEYLTHWGPPA
-725 PPVNVT
+725 SPINFT
-731 TQVVLDGQVIAEAVN
+731 TQLVLDGQVVAEAVN

>member
-144 PGRFARAAAF
+144 RGRFARAAAF
-154 GGNAVTT
+154 GGNAVTI
-161 GAGIAAGAAIMAQ
+161 GGGIAAGAAIMAQ
-174 PVKKQMSYERQ
+174 PVKRQMSYERQ

-237 GGISFETAS
+237 GISFETAS

-257 ASGASATDLANVMLK
+257 ASGASATDLAKVMIK

-296 EGSFELSDMA
+296 EGSFELNDMA
-306 RWLSSQL
+306 RWLSQQM
-313 GSASA
+313 GAASA
-318 AGMRGKD
+318 AGMKGKD

-346 AGNNVF
+346 AGNNVV
-352 NLLAKLTSHDIETA
+352 NLLAKLTSKDIETA
-366 AKSIDYNGK
+366 AAGINYNGK
-375 GIDFSGTLVQARE
+375 GIDFSGTLTEARE
-388 HGLDPIDALSSL
+388 HGLNPIDALSSL
-400 IDKIVASDKRFQELQ
+400 IDKIVASDKRYQELQ

-432 SMAKLLE
+432 SMATLLE
-439 GFGVGKLVA
+439 GFGFGKLVA
-448 DQQALKALLAYR
+448 DRQALMALLAYR

-480 EGQRAGDVDFNFIS
+480 EGQRAGDVDFKFIS
-494 GLNDFKTE
+494 DTNDFKTG

-525 VADAISWAGE
+525 VADAITWAGKE
-535 KFPGLT
+535 FPGLT
-541 TAVVGATT
+541 TSVVTATT
-549 AIEAMTAAALTWA
+549 AIKAMTAAAVTFA
-562 GIKILTG
+562 GLKFITGNKTSGEADKPDDIGDTASKVKDISEVASGNQGRLGKIMG
-569 SKPGGKAG
+569 AAGKIATIYAG
-577 EVVGDVIENTVK
+577 YDAAEELYGAVVGDTIKNFTDNH
-589 KGKGFKFPGIA
+589 
-600 GGLLSFGSTVTA
+600 GLFFADDGSLFFTR
-612 LATATSPEEDAAVEG
+612 EG
-627 SEERWKNIRAKYP
+627 MLKRDN
-640 QWLIDAA
+640 
-647 REKYQPWWQFGEGY
+647 
-661 STENEKW
+661 
-668 IQQYLDEL
+668 EL
-676 KKTGVI
+676 K
-682 AGDSLPTPEQV
+682 AAADALPSPEQV
-693 RQQAG
+693 NKAAG
-698 MTAADTVNASGKR
+698 NTTPESASR
-711 GGQPGVQNGGQPPA
+711 QPGRITQPEYLTHWGPPA
-725 PPVNVT
+725 SPINFT
-731 TQVVLDGQVIAEAVN
+731 TQLVLDGQVVAEAVN

>member
-46 QKRTEQESINSTKK
+46 QKRTGQESINSTKK

-85 EIYLTVASYNRL
+85 EIYQTVASYNRL

-144 PGRFARAAAF
+144 QGRFARAAAF
-154 GGNAVTT
+154 GGNAVTI
-161 GAGIAAGAAIMAQ
+161 GGGIAAGAAIMAQ

-190 NTAFSDGGLEG
+190 NTAFSGGGLEG

-480 EGQRAGDVDFNFIS
+480 EGQRAGDVDFKFIS

-515 VKKLADASGT
+515 VKKLADASGA

-541 TAVVGATT
+541 TAVVTATT
-549 AIEAMTAAALTWA
+549 AIEAMTAAAVTFA
-562 GIKILTG
+562 GLKLITGNPVSGGADKPDDTGDTASKVKDISEVASGNQGRLGKIMG
-569 SKPGGKAG
+569 AAGKIVTIYAG
-577 EVVGDVIENTVK
+577 YEAAEELYGAVVGDTIKNFTDNH
-589 KGKGFKFPGIA
+589 
-600 GGLLSFGSTVTA
+600 GLFFADDGSLFFTR
-612 LATATSPEEDAAVEG
+612 EG
-627 SEERWKNIRAKYP
+627 MLKRDN
-640 QWLIDAA
+640 
-647 REKYQPWWQFGEGY
+647 
-661 STENEKW
+661 
-668 IQQYLDEL
+668 EL
-676 KKTGVI
+676 K
-682 AGDSLPTPEQV
+682 AAADALPSPEQV
-693 RQQAG
+693 NKAAG
-698 MTAADTVNASGKR
+698 NTTPESASR
-711 GGQPGVQNGGQPPA
+711 QPGRITQPEYLTHWGPPA
-725 PPVNVT
+725 SPINFT
-731 TQVVLDGQVIAEAVN
+731 TQLVLDGQVVAEAVN

>member
-144 PGRFARAAAF
+144 RGRFARAAAF
-154 GGNAVTT
+154 GGNAVTI
-161 GAGIAAGAAIMAQ
+161 GGGIAAGAAIMAQ
-174 PVKKQMSYERQ
+174 PVKRQMSYERQ

-237 GGISFETAS
+237 GISFETAS

-257 ASGASATDLANVMLK
+257 ASGASATDLAKVMIK

-296 EGSFELSDMA
+296 EGSFELNDMA
-306 RWLSSQL
+306 RWLSQQM
-313 GSASA
+313 GAASA
-318 AGMRGKD
+318 AGMKGKD

-346 AGNNVF
+346 AGNNVV
-352 NLLAKLTSHDIETA
+352 NLLAKLTSKDIETA
-366 AKSIDYNGK
+366 AAGINYNGK
-375 GIDFSGTLVQARE
+375 GIDFSGTLTEARK

-400 IDKIVASDKRFQELQ
+400 IDKIVASDKRYQELQ

-432 SMAKLLE
+432 SMTTLLE

-448 DQQALKALLAYR
+448 DRQALMALLAYR

-480 EGQRAGDVDFNFIS
+480 EGQRAGDVDFKFIS
-494 GLNDFKTE
+494 DTNDFKTG
-502 QAKNTLEFSQMDG
+502 QAKNTIEFSQMDG

-525 VADAISWAGE
+525 VADAITWAGKE
-535 KFPGLT
+535 FPGLT
-541 TAVVGATT
+541 TSVVTATT
-549 AIEAMTAAALTWA
+549 AIKAMTAAAVTFA
-562 GIKILTG
+562 GLKFITGNKTSGEADKPDDIGDTASKVKDISEVASGNQGRLGKIMG
-569 SKPGGKAG
+569 AAGKIVTIYAG
-577 EVVGDVIENTVK
+577 YEAAEELYGAVVGDTIKNFTDNH
-589 KGKGFKFPGIA
+589 
-600 GGLLSFGSTVTA
+600 GLFFADDGSLFFTR
-612 LATATSPEEDAAVEG
+612 EG
-627 SEERWKNIRAKYP
+627 MLKRDN
-640 QWLIDAA
+640 
-647 REKYQPWWQFGEGY
+647 
-661 STENEKW
+661 
-668 IQQYLDEL
+668 EL
-676 KKTGVI
+676 K
-682 AGDSLPTPEQV
+682 AAADALPSPEQV
-693 RQQAG
+693 NKAAG
-698 MTAADTVNASGKR
+698 NTTPESASK
-711 GGQPGVQNGGQPPA
+711 QPGRITQPEYLTHWGPPA
-725 PPVNVT
+725 SPINFT
-731 TQVVLDGQVIAEAVN
+731 TQLVLDGQVVAEAVN

>member
-15 DEASQVLEKGQ
+15 DEASQVLEKG
-26 KQVIKATEGV
+26 KKKVVKATEGV
-36 TKATRKAGAE
+36 EKATRKAGQE
-46 QKRTEQESINSTKK
+46 QKRTDDESVNSTKK
-60 AAKEIQRAAR
+60 VVTELQRAAR
-70 ARETLGIRAEREIRR
+70 ARETLGIRSEQEIRR
-85 EIYLTVASYNRL
+85 QIALTEASYNRL
-97 ARAGFESAQEQE
+97 ARSGVMSANEQ
-109 RAMQA
+109 
-114 TREKARALKR
+114 ARAWRATKEQIRELKR
-124 ELDGVT
+124 EMRGAGTL
-130 QAQMKMAK
+130 AK
-138 TPVIPE
+138 
-144 PGRFARAAAF
+144 AASI
-154 GGNAVTT
+154 GGNVLTI
-161 GAGIAAGAAIMAQ
+161 GGGIAAGAAIMAQ

-201 RRAGLEQMK
+201 RKAGLEKMK
-210 SSIRNAVTYG
+210 NSIRNAVTYG
-220 GGTKEDAAETL
+220 GGTKEEAAETL

-237 GGISFETAS
+237 GGVSFETAS

-257 ASGASATDLANVMLK
+257 ASGASAADLANVMLK

-318 AGMRGKD
+318 AGMKGKD
-325 DFVKILALNEAAAI
+325 DFVKILALNEAAAV

-366 AKSIDYNGK
+366 AKSIDYKGK
-375 GIDFSGTLVQARE
+375 GIDFSGTLVKARE

-425 EQTAVYD
+425 EQAAVYE

-460 NNPEYRKKVED
+460 NNPAYRKKVED

-480 EGQRAGDVDFNFIS
+480 EGQRAGDVDFTFIS
-494 GLNDFKTE
+494 GLNEFKVE
-502 QAKNTLEFSQMDG
+502 QAKNTIELAQMDG
-515 VKKLADASGT
+515 VKKLANASGT
-525 VADAISWAGE
+525 VADMITLAGKE
-535 KFPGLT
+535 FPGLT
-541 TAVVGATT
+541 TAVVTATT
-549 AIEAMTAAALTWA
+549 AIEAMTAAAVTFA
-562 GIKILTG
+562 GLKFLSDMSGLKNKI
-569 SKPGGKAG
+569 PGGG
-577 EVVGDVIENTVK
+577 N
-589 KGKGFKFPGIA
+589 
-600 GGLLSFGSTVTA
+600 
-612 LATATSPEEDAAVEG
+612 TSPELPDSPTKSRWSKALGAVGKVAAIVAGYDATEELYGDIVGDTVKNFTDNHGLFFANDGSLFFTREG
-627 SEERWKNIRAKYP
+627 MLKRDN
-640 QWLIDAA
+640 
-647 REKYQPWWQFGEGY
+647 
-661 STENEKW
+661 
-668 IQQYLDEL
+668 EL
-676 KKTGVI
+676 K
-682 AGDSLPTPEQV
+682 AAADSLPSPEQV
-693 RQQAG
+693 NKAAGNTTPESASKQAG
-698 MTAADTVNASGKR
+698 RIT
-711 GGQPGVQNGGQPPA
+711 QPEYLTHWGPPA
-725 PPVNVT
+725 SPINFT
-731 TQVVLDGQVIAEAVN
+731 TQLVLDGQVVAEAVN

>member
-15 DEASQVLEKGQ
+15 DEASQVLEKG
-26 KQVIKATEGV
+26 KKKVVKATEGV
-36 TKATRKAGAE
+36 EKATKKAGQE
-46 QKRTEQESINSTKK
+46 QKRTDDESINSTKRVVT
-60 AAKEIQRAAR
+60 ELQRAAR

-144 PGRFARAAAF
+144 RGRFARAAAF
-154 GGNAVTT
+154 GGNAVTI
-161 GAGIAAGAAIMAQ
+161 GGGIAAGAAIMAQ

-201 RRAGLEQMK
+201 RKAGLEQMK

-237 GGISFETAS
+237 GISFETAS

-257 ASGASATDLANVMLK
+257 ASGASATDLAKVMIK

-296 EGSFELSDMA
+296 EGSFELNDMA
-306 RWLSSQL
+306 RWLSQQM
-313 GSASA
+313 GAASA
-318 AGMRGKD
+318 AGMKGKD

-346 AGNNVF
+346 AGNNVV
-352 NLLAKLTSHDIETA
+352 NLLAKLTSKDIETA
-366 AKSIDYNGK
+366 AAGINYNGK
-375 GIDFSGTLVQARE
+375 GIDFSGTLTEARE
-388 HGLDPIDALSSL
+388 HGLNPIDALSSL
-400 IDKIVASDKRFQELQ
+400 IDKIVASDKRYQELQ

-432 SMAKLLE
+432 SMATLLE

-448 DQQALKALLAYR
+448 DRQALMALLAYR

-480 EGQRAGDVDFNFIS
+480 EGQRAGDVDFKFIS
-494 GLNDFKTE
+494 DTNDFKTG

-525 VADAISWAGE
+525 VADAITWAGKE
-535 KFPGLT
+535 FPGLT
-541 TAVVGATT
+541 TSVVTATT
-549 AIEAMTAAALTWA
+549 AIKAMTAAAVTFA
-562 GIKILTG
+562 GLKFITDNKTSGEADKPDDIGDTASKVKDISEVASGNQGRLGKIMG
-569 SKPGGKAG
+569 AAGKIASIYAG
-577 EVVGDVIENTVK
+577 YDAAEELYGAVVGDTIKNFTDNH
-589 KGKGFKFPGIA
+589 
-600 GGLLSFGSTVTA
+600 GLFFADDGSLFFTR
-612 LATATSPEEDAAVEG
+612 EG
-627 SEERWKNIRAKYP
+627 MLKRDN
-640 QWLIDAA
+640 
-647 REKYQPWWQFGEGY
+647 
-661 STENEKW
+661 
-668 IQQYLDEL
+668 EL
-676 KKTGVI
+676 K
-682 AGDSLPTPEQV
+682 AAADALPSPEQV
-693 RQQAG
+693 NKAAG
-698 MTAADTVNASGKR
+698 NTTPESASR
-711 GGQPGVQNGGQPPA
+711 QPGRITQPEYLTHWGPPA
-725 PPVNVT
+725 SPINFT
-731 TQVVLDGQVIAEAVN
+731 TQLVLDGQVVAEAVN

>member
-46 QKRTEQESINSTKK
+46 QKRTGQESINSTKK

-144 PGRFARAAAF
+144 RGRFARAAAF
-154 GGNAVTT
+154 GGNAVTI
-161 GAGIAAGAAIMAQ
+161 GGGIAAGAGIMAQ
-174 PVKKQMSYERQ
+174 PVKKQMSYERR

-201 RRAGLEQMK
+201 SRAGLEQMK

-237 GGISFETAS
+237 GISFDTAN

-257 ASGASATDLANVMLK
+257 ASGASATDLANVMVK

-296 EGSFELSDMA
+296 EGSFELNDMA
-306 RWLSSQL
+306 QYLSSQL
-313 GSASA
+313 GAA
-318 AGMRGKD
+318 ANAGMKGKD

-339 TAGSSDE
+339 TAGNSSE

-352 NLLAKLTSHDIETA
+352 NLLAKLTSKDIETA
-366 AKSIDYNGK
+366 AAGINYNGK
-375 GIDFSGTLVQARE
+375 GIDFAGTLVEARKN
-388 HGLDPIDALSSL
+388 GLDPIDALSSL
-400 IDKIVASDKRFQELQ
+400 IDKIVASDKRYQELQ

-432 SMAKLLE
+432 SMVKLLE

-480 EGQRAGDVDFNFIS
+480 EGQRAGDVDFKFIS
-494 GLNDFKTE
+494 DTNDFKTG

-541 TAVVGATT
+541 TAVVTATT
-549 AIEAMTAAALTWA
+549 AIKAMTAAAVTFA
-562 GIKILTG
+562 GLKLITGNPVSGGADKPDDTGDTASKVKDISEVASGNQGRLGKIMG
-569 SKPGGKAG
+569 AAGKIATIYAG
-577 EVVGDVIENTVK
+577 YEAAEELYGAVVGDTIKNFTDNH
-589 KGKGFKFPGIA
+589 
-600 GGLLSFGSTVTA
+600 GLFFADDGSLFFTR
-612 LATATSPEEDAAVEG
+612 EG
-627 SEERWKNIRAKYP
+627 MLKRDN
-640 QWLIDAA
+640 
-647 REKYQPWWQFGEGY
+647 
-661 STENEKW
+661 
-668 IQQYLDEL
+668 EL
-676 KKTGVI
+676 K
-682 AGDSLPTPEQV
+682 AAADALPSPEQV
-693 RQQAG
+693 NKAAG
-698 MTAADTVNASGKR
+698 NTTSEPASE
-711 GGQPGVQNGGQPPA
+711 QPGRITQPEYLTHWGPPA
-725 PPVNVT
+725 SPINFT
-731 TQVVLDGQVIAEAVN
+731 TQLVLDGQVVAEAVN

>member
-46 QKRTEQESINSTKK
+46 QKRTGQESINSTKK

-85 EIYLTVASYNRL
+85 EIYQTVASYNRL

-144 PGRFARAAAF
+144 RGRFARAAAF
-154 GGNAVTT
+154 GGNAVTI
-161 GAGIAAGAAIMAQ
+161 GGGIAAGAAIMAQ

-237 GGISFETAS
+237 GISFETAN

-257 ASGASATDLANVMLK
+257 ASGASATDLANVMVK

-296 EGSFELSDMA
+296 EGSFELNDMA
-306 RWLSSQL
+306 QYLSSQL
-313 GSASA
+313 GAA
-318 AGMRGKD
+318 ANAGMKGKD

-339 TAGSSDE
+339 TAGNSSE

-352 NLLAKLTSHDIETA
+352 NLLAKLTSKDIETA
-366 AKSIDYNGK
+366 AAGINYNGK
-375 GIDFSGTLVQARE
+375 GIDFAGTLVEARKN
-388 HGLDPIDALSSL
+388 GLDPIDALSSL
-400 IDKIVASDKRFQELQ
+400 IDKIVASDKRYQELQ

-432 SMAKLLE
+432 SMVKLLE

-480 EGQRAGDVDFNFIS
+480 EGQRAGDVDFKFIS
-494 GLNDFKTE
+494 DTNDFKTG
-502 QAKNTLEFSQMDG
+502 QAKNTIEFSQMDG

-525 VADAISWAGE
+525 VADAITWAGKE
-535 KFPGLT
+535 FPGLT
-541 TAVVGATT
+541 TSVVTATT
-549 AIEAMTAAALTWA
+549 AIKAMTAAAVTFA
-562 GIKILTG
+562 GLKFITGNKTSGEADKPDDIGDTASKVKDISEVASGNQGRLGKIMG
-569 SKPGGKAG
+569 AAGKIATIYAG
-577 EVVGDVIENTVK
+577 YEAAEELYGAVVGDTIKNFTDNH
-589 KGKGFKFPGIA
+589 
-600 GGLLSFGSTVTA
+600 GLFFADDGSLFFTR
-612 LATATSPEEDAAVEG
+612 EG
-627 SEERWKNIRAKYP
+627 MLKRDN
-640 QWLIDAA
+640 
-647 REKYQPWWQFGEGY
+647 
-661 STENEKW
+661 
-668 IQQYLDEL
+668 EL
-676 KKTGVI
+676 K
-682 AGDSLPTPEQV
+682 AAADALPSPEQV
-693 RQQAG
+693 NKAAG
-698 MTAADTVNASGKR
+698 NTTSEPASE
-711 GGQPGVQNGGQPPA
+711 QPGRITQPEYLTHWGPPA
-725 PPVNVT
+725 SPINFT
-731 TQVVLDGQVIAEAVN
+731 TQLVLDGQVVAEAVN

>member
-144 PGRFARAAAF
+144 RGRFARAAAF
-154 GGNAVTT
+154 GGNAVTI
-161 GAGIAAGAAIMAQ
+161 GGGIAAGAAIMAQ
-174 PVKKQMSYERQ
+174 PVKRQMSYERQ

-237 GGISFETAS
+237 GISFETAS

-257 ASGASATDLANVMLK
+257 ASGASATDLAKVMIK

-296 EGSFELSDMA
+296 EGSFELNDMA
-306 RWLSSQL
+306 RWLSQQM
-313 GSASA
+313 GAASA
-318 AGMRGKD
+318 AGMKGKD

-346 AGNNVF
+346 AGNNVV
-352 NLLAKLTSHDIETA
+352 NLLAKLTSKDIETA
-366 AKSIDYNGK
+366 AAGINYNGK
-375 GIDFSGTLVQARE
+375 GIDFSGTLTEARE
-388 HGLDPIDALSSL
+388 NGLNPIDALSSL
-400 IDKIVASDKRFQELQ
+400 IDKIVASDKRYQELQ

-432 SMAKLLE
+432 SMITLLE

-448 DQQALKALLAYR
+448 DRQALMALLAYR

-480 EGQRAGDVDFNFIS
+480 EGQRAGDVDFKFIS
-494 GLNDFKTE
+494 DTNDFKTG
-502 QAKNTLEFSQMDG
+502 QAKNTIEFSQMDG

-525 VADAISWAGE
+525 VADAITWAGKE
-535 KFPGLT
+535 FPGLT
-541 TAVVGATT
+541 TSVVTATT
-549 AIEAMTAAALTWA
+549 AIKAMTAAAVTFA
-562 GIKILTG
+562 GLKFITGNKTSGEADKPDDIGDTASKVKDISEVASGNQGRLGKIMG
-569 SKPGGKAG
+569 AAGKIVTIYAG
-577 EVVGDVIENTVK
+577 YEAAEELYGAVVGDTIKNFTDNH
-589 KGKGFKFPGIA
+589 
-600 GGLLSFGSTVTA
+600 GLFFADDGSLFFTR
-612 LATATSPEEDAAVEG
+612 EG
-627 SEERWKNIRAKYP
+627 MLKRDN
-640 QWLIDAA
+640 
-647 REKYQPWWQFGEGY
+647 
-661 STENEKW
+661 
-668 IQQYLDEL
+668 EL
-676 KKTGVI
+676 K
-682 AGDSLPTPEQV
+682 AAADALPSPEQV
-693 RQQAG
+693 NKAAG
-698 MTAADTVNASGKR
+698 NTTPESASK
-711 GGQPGVQNGGQPPA
+711 QPGRITQPEYLTHWGPPA
-725 PPVNVT
+725 SPINFT
-731 TQVVLDGQVIAEAVN
+731 TQLVLDGQVVAEAVN